1 MSPKDEILNDR
12 RYEWTNNIESSV
24 SSHYCG
30 MECEAWHKRE
40 NGRRKH
46 EKRHTHTSDRGR
58 ESEKST
64 VNCCVQKYLL
74 WFVSA
79 LFGRP
84 FAWYRFGIV
93 IVVALLLCI
102 HAWIARM
109 YFVLCA
115 SKTNSHF
122 IFYFYFHC
130 DTFLLLVHTKF
141 HWNSYCIST
150 TNSYLLF
157 FLLLFGG
164 RWCCCCYRSLFLLLS
179 SACFAH
185 YVVVCGHRIRQ
196 WIGYAL
202 ATSHRWFDLT
212 PEMPLILWLIIDY
225 SLQFVD
231 MFFLLFRSFR
241 FDSRCYYY
249 DYDFIDVFVWWRCQ
263 RLCAGL
269 EIVNHMLRQNVFLRA
284 SCFFAAPHSQT
295 TQ

>member
-1 MSPKDEILNDR
+1 MHVIETDDFEEHRNVLEFIFSPAKHSEILMANAILLRRCYGTEIFPYHFDLVGEAAVSSQSIGSFFSFFLFVYTAMSPKDEILNDR

-46 EKRHTHTSDRGR
+46 EKRHTHASDRGR

-141 HWNSYCIST
+141 HWNSYCICT

-157 FLLLFGG
+157 F
-164 RWCCCCYRSLFLLLS
+164 CCCSVVVGVVVVIAPFFFCYLRRVSPIMLLS
-179 SACFAH
+179 
-185 YVVVCGHRIRQ
+185 VG
-196 WIGYAL
+196 IGSDSEL
-202 ATSHRWFDLT
+202 GMRWRRVIGGST
-212 PEMPLILWLIIDY
+212 WHPKCLW
-225 SLQFVD
+225 
-231 MFFLLFRSFR
+231 
-241 FDSRCYYY
+241 YY
-249 DYDFIDVFVWWRCQ
+249 D
-263 RLCAGL
+263 
-269 EIVNHMLRQNVFLRA
+269 
-284 SCFFAAPHSQT
+284 
-295 TQ
+295 

>member
-1 MSPKDEILNDR
+1 MHVIETDDFEEHRNVLEFIFSPAKHSEILMANAILLR
-12 RYEWTNNIESSV
+12 RCYGTEIFPYHFDLVGEAAV
-24 SSHYCG
+24 SSQSIGSFFLLLSVRLHRDVTKGWNTKRPTVRMNEQYWIFGIIALLRYG
-30 MECEAWHKRE
+30 MWGMAQKRKWEKKAW
-40 NGRRKH
+40 
-46 EKRHTHTSDRGR
+46 EKTHTSDRGR

-157 FLLLFGG
+157 F
-164 RWCCCCYRSLFLLLS
+164 CCCSVVVGVVVVIAPFFFCYLRRVSPIMLLS
-179 SACFAH
+179 
-185 YVVVCGHRIRQ
+185 VG
-196 WIGYAL
+196 IGSDSEL
-202 ATSHRWFDLT
+202 GMRWRRVIGGST
-212 PEMPLILWLIIDY
+212 WHPKCLW
-225 SLQFVD
+225 
-231 MFFLLFRSFR
+231 
-241 FDSRCYYY
+241 YY
-249 DYDFIDVFVWWRCQ
+249 D
-263 RLCAGL
+263 
-269 EIVNHMLRQNVFLRA
+269 
-284 SCFFAAPHSQT
+284 
-295 TQ
+295 